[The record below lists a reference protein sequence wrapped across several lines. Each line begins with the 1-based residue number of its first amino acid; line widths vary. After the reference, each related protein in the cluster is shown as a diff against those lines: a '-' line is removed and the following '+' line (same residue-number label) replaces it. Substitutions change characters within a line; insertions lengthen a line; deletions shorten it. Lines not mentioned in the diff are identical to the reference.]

1 MTGETYFEYILCQQN
16 EDSVKHFCINYNI
29 LTNIVVNLVALL
41 FPTGEIPGFKSRY
54 GSRLSRHN
62 FRDFAQSFHDTDTIL
77 LQKLK
82 LNLRLERYLQFVLH
96 QS

>member
-1 MTGETYFEYILCQQN
+1 MTGGTYFEHILCQQN

-54 GSRLSRHN
+54 GSRLSRLIILVI
-62 FRDFAQSFHDTDTIL
+62 FFQSFHDTDMIL

-82 LNLRLERYLQFVLH
+82 LNLLL
-96 QS
+96 